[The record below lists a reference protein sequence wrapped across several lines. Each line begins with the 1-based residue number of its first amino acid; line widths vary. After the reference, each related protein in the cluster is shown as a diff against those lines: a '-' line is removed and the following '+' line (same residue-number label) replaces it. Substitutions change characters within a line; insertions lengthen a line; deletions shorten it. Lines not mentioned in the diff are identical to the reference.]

1 MIDRSSE
8 LAFVRRVA
16 RVSREEQVTLLA
28 AGVAFYAFVSLI
40 PLALLGFAIVTFV
53 GGDELARFV
62 TDAADDVLTPSA
74 QAVLEQTLTEDA
86 GRGGATVVGAI
97 GLVWAGS
104 RVLRGL
110 DRAFSVVYGTAATKS
125 LVGQFR
131 DGAIVLGAVI
141 LGLAA
146 IGGVEAIVGATATGV
161 LALLGPV
168 FLFVTLLVVFL
179 PLYVVFPDAGVEAA
193 EALPGAAL
201 AALGWTIL
209 SRTFSLYTAFAG
221 TYAFYGAL
229 GGVFLVL
236 TWLYFGSIVVVLGAV
251 LNAVLAGRD
260 QDRQLQSPGARQVR
274 TEAMTDDDT
283 GPDETSAD
291 DSAVDD
297 RTAADARTSART
309 RDRADD
315 PEVLLEEIERLRD
328 ELESF
333 EADVERR
340 TVQKESL
347 ESELKRYVR
356 RRARRGHARGWGPY
370 LVLLYGTVLA
380 LGAFYFLEGWAAIV
394 AMFVVWTSVLGVYL
408 LMVLFGTGL
417 SLLGV
422 PGRLRDRIG
431 ERRS

>member
-1 MIDRSSE
+1 MIDRSSD

-40 PLALLGFAIVTFV
+40 PLALLGFAVVTVV

-74 QAVLEQTLTEDA
+74 QAVLEQALTEDA
-86 GRGGATVVGAI
+86 GRGGATVVGAV

-110 DRAFSVVYGTAATKS
+110 DRAFSVVYGTGTAKS
-125 LVGQFR
+125 LIGQFR
-131 DGAIVLGAVI
+131 DGAIVLGAII

-146 IGGVEAIVGATATGV
+146 IGGVEAIVGATTTGA

-297 RTAADARTSART
+297 RTTADARASART

-394 AMFVVWTSVLGVYL
+394 AMFVVWTPVLGVYL